1 MGEGETHKVS
11 ADGARIGAEYS
22 EYTPRRRKVPERKNR
37 NGRMDHVYLGGKH
50 QNYNS
55 GLEENGQLL
64 GSALNASLE
73 QGLPLQSD
81 TYSGSQMWVDSHPLE
96 SYNPAYNVR
105 GMNANGII
113 AKREFEEA
121 DDGKTGFYSQLNP
134 NVKLHFMLPA
144 TLMAV
149 FIIIVS
155 SLLV

>member
-1 MGEGETHKVS
+1 
-11 ADGARIGAEYS
+11 
-22 EYTPRRRKVPERKNR
+22 
-37 NGRMDHVYLGGKH
+37 
-50 QNYNS
+50 
-55 GLEENGQLL
+55 
-64 GSALNASLE
+64 
-73 QGLPLQSD
+73 
-81 TYSGSQMWVDSHPLE
+81 
-96 SYNPAYNVR
+96 
-105 GMNANGII
+105 MNDNGII